1 MKTRLKI
8 RNEKLLNHDDDDDDS
23 NNTGRLKAKIENLDK
38 ERSKKQQ
45 KDNYNI
51 NLNENLI
58 EIYDE
63 DSLDGIECNNNSN
76 NKSNPLF
83 WSTADICRY
92 LKNNDLSDNLII
104 QLIWEN
110 VSSFIIVPRRQIKT
124 FF

>member
-8 RNEKLLNHDDDDDDS
+8 RNEKLLNNYDDDDDDS
-23 NNTGRLKAKIENLDK
+23 NNNGRLKSKIENHDK
-38 ERSKKQQ
+38 ERIKKQQ
-45 KDNYNI
+45 KDDSNI
-51 NLNENLI
+51 NLNENVI

-63 DSLDGIECNNNSN
+63 DSLDGIECNNNS

-92 LKNNDLSDNLII
+92 LKNNDLSDNRVI

-110 VSSFIIVPRRQIKT
+110 VSSFIIVPRFIN
-124 FF
+124 